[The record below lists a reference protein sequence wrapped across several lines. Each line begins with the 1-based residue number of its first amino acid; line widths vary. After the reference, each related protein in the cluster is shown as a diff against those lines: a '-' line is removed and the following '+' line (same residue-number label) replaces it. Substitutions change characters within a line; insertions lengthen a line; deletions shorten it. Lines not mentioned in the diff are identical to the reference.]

1 MEGYSCLKIEIFL
14 FSLFE
19 AWKTLLILD
28 DLQLRISNAQ
38 ADFDRKKYI
47 RELASELETMRAS
60 ITSLMQ
66 ERERWE
72 YDFVM
77 QLEAMARLD
86 LYADDSAGS
95 SKHLSIPNTRY
106 FKFYGLDEYE
116 PKLDH
121 PKYPNILL
129 QEKFPIIA
137 EKLTQGGDF
146 EKRWFN
152 PPRLPR
158 FNLREVPDSA
168 WKFKSTNVPATKWV
182 TQERL
187 KKIVKSAV
195 IPLLS
200 TGINKK

>member
-1 MEGYSCLKIEIFL
+1 MLSIYLKKLDRRLEITENKVDEYEVLIDSTLQGFLKNYAGDEVMEGYSCLKIEIFI
-14 FSLFE
+14 FNLFE

-60 ITSLMQ
+60 IKSLMQ

-152 PPRLPR
+152 P
-158 FNLREVPDSA
+158 
-168 WKFKSTNVPATKWV
+168 
-182 TQERL
+182 Q
-187 KKIVKSAV
+187 I
-195 IPLLS
+195 
-200 TGINKK
+200 